1 MTATLESVL
10 VRIIDDEESVRNSL
24 RFIFAIIGLESACY
38 ESAEEFLEKDN
49 PSRAGCIVLDI
60 NMGKM
65 SGLMLQQELQRR
77 KIDLPVVFLTGHGTV
92 NSAVLA
98 LKHGAYD
105 FLEKPVEPEK
115 LQAIVRN
122 MIENNLSER
131 KMSAER
137 DVLKQRYSELT
148 DREKDVIALVAQ
160 GKSNKEI
167 ATALGIAEQTTKI
180 HRGNALYKLQIRTA
194 VDAFRILQKLGVS
207 SYKKTTE
214 IQSESGHEGQ
224 S

>member
-1 MTATLESVL
+1 MTETFESTL

-24 RFIFAIIGLESACY
+24 CFIFSIIGLKSICY
-38 ESAEEFLEKDN
+38 ESAEEFLEKDD

-77 KIDLPVVFLTGHGTV
+77 EIDLPVVFLTGHGTV

-115 LQAIVRN
+115 LQLIVRN

-137 DVLKQRYSELT
+137 DVLKRRYCELT

-194 VDAFRILQKLGVS
+194 VDAFRILQILGVS
-207 SYKKTTE
+207 SAKKATV
-214 IQSESGHEGQ
+214 IQSESDHNGQ